1 MILKEDLSWFTIE
14 TKRGPLFFISKIM
27 DSSEYRKNVLRTEP
41 KKYLFSSTN
50 EITPRIEHAV
60 FGVVTESG
68 ELMSQ
73 IKRAKIYGTKLDKIN
88 LIEEMGDC
96 MWYLALL
103 CDELGVSFEEVWAK
117 NIAKLK
123 ARFPEKYSKKE
134 VLNRDSKKERKI
146 LEK

>member
-1 MILKEDLSWFTIE
+1 MTSKDYLK
-14 TKRGPLFFISKIM
+14 K
-27 DSSEYRKNVLRTEP
+27 VLRTEP
-41 KKYLFSSTN
+41 RKYYFGATN
-50 EITPRIEHAV
+50 NITPRIEHAV

-73 IKRAKIYGTKLDKIN
+73 IKKAKIYGAKLDKIN

-103 CDELGVSFEEVWAK
+103 CDELDVSFEDVWEK
-117 NIAKLK
+117 NIAKLR
-123 ARFPEKYSKKE
+123 ARYPKEYDDKKSEKRN
-134 VLNRDSKKERKI
+134 LKKERKI